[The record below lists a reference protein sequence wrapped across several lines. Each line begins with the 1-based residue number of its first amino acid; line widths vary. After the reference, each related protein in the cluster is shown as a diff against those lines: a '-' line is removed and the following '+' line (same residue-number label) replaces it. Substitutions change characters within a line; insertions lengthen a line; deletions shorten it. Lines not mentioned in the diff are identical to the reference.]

1 MTLAH
6 DAPLDLRAQHSA
18 LKALIIEKQAEIT
31 SYTTR
36 IENLRS
42 LIFKLKHK
50 EQMFLNRE
58 LGWIEFNSRVL
69 EEGLDRSLPLLERLK
84 FLSIFSTNLDE
95 FFMVR
100 VAGLQGQRESN
111 PESLS
116 PDGLSPATQLKL
128 ISERLRPLLK
138 RQSDCL
144 LHEILPGLERLGVR
158 LVEYKDLSP
167 NKRQELDRFFLE
179 RVFPV
184 LTPLAVDPGHPFPY
198 ISNISLNLGVLLEPS
213 GSMRGGESRFARV
226 KIPPNV
232 PRLVPA
238 DGNNQFVLLEQLVA
252 AHIGLLFPKCN
263 ILECQSFRIT
273 RDADIEIEEDEAED
287 LLKSVEQTLRQRRFG
302 FGVRLEVSSAM
313 SVPMIDLLCQ
323 FLQLEAQDVYSID
336 GPLNIP
342 DLMALHKLDLPEAKE
357 KPFEPMTPSVF
368 REGETIFD
376 VIRRQDILLHHPY
389 ETFMPVV
396 EFYRAAAKDPNVLA
410 IKATLYRV
418 GPDSP
423 IVKALIDAAE
433 CGKQVAVL
441 VELKARFDEENN
453 IAWARK
459 LEEVG
464 AHVIYGI
471 VGLKTHGKV
480 TLVVRQ
486 EGTTLRRYMHL
497 GTGNY
502 NPITA
507 RIYTDLGLLTSS
519 PDFGDD
525 CSELFNFLTGYSR
538 QTDYRKLVVAPVRLR
553 ERLSAL
559 IKREAQHKAAGHQ
572 AGIVIKCNHLTD
584 TSLIEELYMASSAG
598 VPVRLI
604 IRGVCCLR
612 PGVPGLSDHIQVASI
627 IGRFLEHTRVFLF
640 ENGGAE
646 EVYLGSAD
654 LMHRNLDRRVETL
667 FPVEDP
673 QLRDRLRSEVL
684 EAALR
689 DNTKIRW
696 LQPDGTYRR
705 AVPNDDK
712 PQSFQEALMMK
723 YQPSKE
729 SISESSNT
737 VRTVITQTLERSVKT
752 VQPGRLALST
762 ILPAPASSTC
772 SKRAQGNAKVTG
784 RSLEPTTRRSAVS
797 AGRLNS

>member
-1 MTLAH
+1 M
-6 DAPLDLRAQHSA
+6 
-18 LKALIIEKQAEIT
+18 
-31 SYTTR
+31 
-36 IENLRS
+36 
-42 LIFKLKHK
+42 

-100 VAGLQGQRESN
+100 VAGLQGQRETN
-111 PESLS
+111 PASLS

-138 RQSDCL
+138 RQTDCL
-144 LHEILPGLERLGVR
+144 LHEILPGLEELGVR
-158 LVEYKDLSP
+158 LVEYNDLP
-167 NKRQELDRFFLE
+167 ADKRNKLDRFFLE

-198 ISNISLNLGVLLEPS
+198 ISNISLNLGVLLEPG
-213 GSMRGGESRFARV
+213 GSVRGERRFARV

-238 DGNNQFVLLEQLVA
+238 NGNNQFVLLEQLVA
-252 AHIGLLFPKCN
+252 AQIGLLFPKCN
-263 ILECQSFRIT
+263 IIECQSFRIT

-313 SVPMIDLLCQ
+313 SIPMIDLLRQ
-323 FLQLEAQDVYSID
+323 SLQMDEQDVYSID

-342 DLMALHKLDLPEAKE
+342 DLMTLYKLDLPEAKE
-357 KPFEPMTPSVF
+357 RLFEPMTPTVF
-368 REGETIFD
+368 RDGETIFD
-376 VIRRQDILLHHPY
+376 VIRRQDVLLHHPY
-389 ETFMPVV
+389 EPFMPVV
-396 EFYRAAAKDPNVLA
+396 EFYRAAAKDPSVLA

-433 CGKQVAVL
+433 HGKQVAVL

-453 IAWARK
+453 IAWARR

-471 VGLKTHGKV
+471 VGLKTHAKV

-486 EGTTLRRYMHL
+486 EGSTLRRYMHL

-507 RIYTDLGLLTSS
+507 RIYTDLGLLTSN
-519 PDFGDD
+519 PDLGDD
-525 CSELFNFLTGYSR
+525 CSELFNFLTGYSG
-538 QTDYRKLVVAPVRLR
+538 QNDYRKLVVAPVGLR
-553 ERLSAL
+553 ERLSTL
-559 IKREAQHKAAGHQ
+559 IRREVQHKAAGSE
-572 AGIVIKCNHLTD
+572 AGIVVKCNHLTD
-584 TSLIEELYMASSAG
+584 TSLIEEFYAASSAG
-598 VPVRLI
+598 VQIKLI

-612 PGVPGLSDHIQVASI
+612 PGVPGLSENIQVGSI
-627 IGRFLEHTRVFLF
+627 VGRFLEHTRVFLF

-654 LMHRNLDRRVETL
+654 IMHRNLDRRIETL
-667 FPVEDP
+667 FPIEDSH
-673 QLRDRLRSEVL
+673 LRDRVRRELL
-684 EAALR
+684 DHALT

-696 LQPDGTYRR
+696 L
-705 AVPNDDK
+705 
-712 PQSFQEALMMK
+712 
-723 YQPSKE
+723 
-729 SISESSNT
+729 
-737 VRTVITQTLERSVKT
+737 
-752 VQPGRLALST
+752 
-762 ILPAPASSTC
+762 
-772 SKRAQGNAKVTG
+772 
-784 RSLEPTTRRSAVS
+784 
-797 AGRLNS
+797 